1 MIVELNPHLVIT
13 PNGQHGML
21 IARHGLKG
29 RVVFGEQRIAQTYEL
44 IDLTYYLPPKPPSDR
59 QTINNH

>member
-29 RVVFGEQRIAQTYEL
+29 CVVFGQSKITQTYEL
-44 IDLTYYLPPKPPSDR
+44 IDLTYYLPPKPESSKL
-59 QTINNH
+59 